1 MIRIPFTSPSEA
13 QSGASN
19 QFAHA
24 PSKSRPLL
32 GKDRSKN
39 LEEKLSALEVKL
51 VVHAEELTAQVTE
64 RVDRIRSRVE
74 RAMEPFIE
82 GERNSVAKS
91 NGKVIEFTAPSGDKA
106 LHHLHAKNARD
117 AMNELNTTLAATKD
131 HLIALDESVARMRKA
146 VREQAS

>member
-1 MIRIPFTSPSEA
+1 MIRIPFTSPGEA
-13 QSGASN
+13 QKGPSN

-32 GKDRSKN
+32 GKDQSRD

-74 RAMEPFIE
+74 RAVEPFIE
-82 GERNSVAKS
+82 GESNSVAKA
-91 NGKVIEFTAPSGDKA
+91 NGKVIEFGSPSGDKE
-106 LHHLHAKNARD
+106 LHHLHARNARD
-117 AMNELNTTLAATKD
+117 AMNELNSTLAATKK